1 MTPQPGLLPG
11 RLMAAEIAEQPA
23 ALARL
28 LEAEAAIA
36 AIADQVRVAA
46 PKFVLLAARGTSDN
60 AALYAKYLVETVLG
74 LPAGLVSPSTF
85 TGYAATPDLRDVLW
99 IAISQS
105 GGSPD
110 LVESTRAARSLG
122 ALTLAV
128 TNAPGSPLA
137 EAAELHLDVLA
148 GPEVSVAATKTYSS
162 ELLALWMFVQLL
174 NGGSAAAAR
183 TVPEQVERVLGLP
196 QIDGLVDR
204 LVDAQH
210 LITTGRG
217 FSYPT
222 ARESA
227 LKLMET
233 SYLFAQPFSGADLL
247 HGPFAV
253 IRPGTPVLAVVS
265 PGVGGRLIQP
275 VLERLRAAEADLI
288 VVGPGS
294 DSGSADLPLPDDLN
308 EQLSPIVQIAP
319 LQELALRLSVRRGN
333 DPDRP
338 RGLLKVTET
347 R

>member
-1 MTPQPGLLPG
+1 MIPEPG
-11 RLMAAEIAEQPA
+11 RLMAAEINEQPE
-23 ALARL
+23 ALGRL
-28 LEAEAAIA
+28 LDAEATVAAIA
-36 AIADQVRVAA
+36 GRVLEAR
-46 PKFVLLAARGTSDN
+46 PRFVLLTARGTSDN

-85 TGYAATPDLRDVLW
+85 TGYAARPDLHDVLFL
-99 IAISQS
+99 AISQS

-110 LVESTRAARSLG
+110 LVESTRAARELG

-128 TNAPGSPLA
+128 TNAPSSALA
-137 EAAELHLDVLA
+137 QAAELHLDILA

-162 ELLALWMFVQLL
+162 QLLALWMLVQLL
-174 NGGSAAAAR
+174 DRASLRAAHA
-183 TVPEQVERVLGLP
+183 VPDQVAGVLGRP
-196 QIDGLVDR
+196 EVDSLVER

-222 ARESA
+222 SCEAA

-233 SYLFAQPFSGADLL
+233 SYLMAQPFSGADLL

-253 IRPGTPVLAVVS
+253 IQPGTPVLAVVS
-265 PGVGGRLIQP
+265 PGVGGTLIEP
-275 VLERLRAAEADLI
+275 VLERLRAAEADLL
-288 VVGPGS
+288 VVGPGY
-294 DSGSADLPLPDDLN
+294 GDLPLPDDVG

-319 LQELALRLSVRRGN
+319 LQQLALRLAVRRGN

-338 RGLLKVTET
+338 RGLRKVTET
-347 R
+347 L